1 MPTHRNRYWELV
13 RQSPASHEAANFA
26 ARFAIVENPP
36 GDSDELQ
43 TYDLSDN
50 YFRLM
55 FAAGFWPTNNHHEQ
69 QLRHCAIDRRIT
81 QGTRGD
87 VGRRYHER
95 MWTAIDSCKKQN
107 HNCFSFLSPPIT
119 SQLENQPARSLLNN

>member
-69 QLRHCAIDRRIT
+69 QLRHCESTAASRKARA
-81 QGTRGD
+81 GTSAGVTTNGCGPPLTPAKSKTTIASR
-87 VGRRYHER
+87 
-95 MWTAIDSCKKQN
+95 
-107 HNCFSFLSPPIT
+107 FFPPIT